1 MAGLPV
7 RRLAALPQGPDAEA
21 EAHRRSKVA
30 GHAEGGT
37 ARVDRFARYR
47 VELCANAARRRA
59 RLCQRMTRIGET
71 KGAASGDRR
80 EDLPP
85 ERREVRFVR
94 GDPRVDGREF
104 HASHSWLQREPPL
117 VPQARRAVCERRA
130 KK

>member
-59 RLCQRMTRIGET
+59 RLCQRMTRIGEPRAPPAAIAART
-71 KGAASGDRR
+71 FPRRGAKCGLFAATRASTV
-80 EDLPP
+80 E
-85 ERREVRFVR
+85 
-94 GDPRVDGREF
+94 
-104 HASHSWLQREPPL
+104 S
-117 VPQARRAVCERRA
+117 
-130 KK
+130 